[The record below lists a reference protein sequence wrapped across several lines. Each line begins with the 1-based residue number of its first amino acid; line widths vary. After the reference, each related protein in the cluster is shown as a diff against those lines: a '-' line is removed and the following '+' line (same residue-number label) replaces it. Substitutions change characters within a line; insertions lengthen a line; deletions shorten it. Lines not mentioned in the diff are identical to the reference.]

1 MNNPVTIDTNDRS
14 RRYFL
19 LLILSIIVISVAISI
34 NLPVV
39 KPVGALILLFI
50 IPGILL
56 IYVFKIGHL
65 GFAEKTVLT
74 IGLSIAFILLFGLF
88 INFTLPLFGIKP
100 LSQRAILISF
110 ALAIMG
116 LSIIAYWKSRASFNL
131 RISRFTLTSGE
142 KLILIIS
149 VLCLLIAVIGIFLMN
164 RFDINAVV
172 LMVPPLVV
180 IIFII
185 AYIKEPSTHRIL
197 PALIFIT
204 SLSLLIL
211 PALLSNHLIGED
223 VHQEY
228 FIFHSVYEDQ
238 EWQVYPSD
246 FAKGTFNSCIST
258 TILPAISAKL
268 TGIELETGYRLL
280 FRIMFAFMPVAMFL
294 TWRKMFKGNH
304 ALLAVFFIISQI
316 AFLAVE
322 NSGRTNV
329 ALFFFSLFL
338 LVLFYQNISQR
349 QKVLLL
355 FIFAAS
361 IVLSHYATA
370 YIFIFIIGGAWLV
383 HLLLSRYLFKTS
395 SSIFYNRLLGLP
407 FLLLLAFILYLWL
420 GLITGA
426 PFEKAIEVF
435 RSAITGIGDSFSS
448 GSGGTATK
456 AITSTVESFSSESRG
471 TLTSSAFGGVMDR
484 GVPYIMEFFL
494 SWITIGVTTMG
505 VIGLLIYRF
514 LLKRFRIFQNISND
528 MLIMA
533 FCAISILALA
543 VVLPNV
549 LVFYALDR
557 TYLQA
562 VMILAPFFIAG
573 ALLLSKLR
581 RYIFPLV
588 IAICMVNFLMVSGF
602 GYELMGSS
610 KSMIYGSNNF
620 EYDAYYVSDQES
632 VSAAWLGKYRDDTR
646 KIYGDYRSKARLISQ
661 GQIPYININDWM
673 LSNMDK
679 YKGIDGYI
687 YLRYYNLNSGKL
699 LDEDSY
705 ESKLAGV
712 DIDEKWLEKKAT
724 IYSNSKSEVFM

>member
-19 LLILSIIVISVAISI
+19 LLILSIIVISTAISI
-34 NLPVV
+34 DLPVL
-39 KPVGALILLFI
+39 KPVGALILLFF
-50 IPGILL
+50 IPGVLL
-56 IYVFKIGHL
+56 ICIFKMGHL

-74 IGLSIAFILLFGLF
+74 IGLSITFILLFGLF

-110 ALAIMG
+110 ALAITG

-131 RISRFTLTSGE
+131 RISRFALTSGE
-142 KLILIIS
+142 KVILIIS
-149 VLCLLIAVIGIFLMN
+149 VLCLLVAVIGIFLMN

-185 AYIKEPSTHRIL
+185 AYIKGPSTHRIL

-204 SLSLLIL
+204 GLSLLIL

-238 EWQVYPSD
+238 EWQMYPSD
-246 FAKGTFNSCIST
+246 IAKGTFNSCIST
-258 TILPAISAKL
+258 SILPVINSRL
-268 TGIELETGYRLL
+268 TGLELESGYRLL
-280 FRIMFAFMPVAMFL
+280 FPVIFAFMPVAMFL
-294 TWRKMFKGNH
+294 TWRKMFKDRYT
-304 ALLAVFFIISQI
+304 LLATFFIMSQI

-322 NSGRTNV
+322 NSGRTKV

-338 LVLFYQNISQR
+338 LILFCQNILPKQR
-349 QKVLLL
+349 LLLL
-355 FIFAAS
+355 FIFAAG
-361 IVLSHYATA
+361 IVLSHYSTA
-370 YIFIFIIGGAWLV
+370 YIFIFIIGGAWLI
-383 HLLLSRYLFKTS
+383 HILLSRYPFKIP
-395 SSIFYNRLLGLP
+395 SSIFSTGLLGLP
-407 FLLLLAFILYLWL
+407 FLLILALMFYIWL
-420 GLITGA
+420 GLITGDA
-426 PFEKAIEVF
+426 FEKAIEVF
-435 RSAITGIGDSFSS
+435 RSASTGVVDSFSS
-448 GSGGTATK
+448 GSGGT
-456 AITSTVESFSSESRG
+456 IESFSSESRG
-471 TLTSSAFGGVMDR
+471 TLTSSAFGGVLDR
-484 GVPYIMEFFL
+484 GVPYIIEFFL

-505 VIGLLIYRF
+505 VIVLLIYRF
-514 LLKRFRIFQNISND
+514 ILKRFNIFQNISND

-573 ALLLSKLR
+573 ALLLGRLR
-581 RYIFPLV
+581 RFAFLLL
-588 IAICMVNFLMVSGF
+588 IAICMLNFLLVSGF

-610 KSMIYGSNNF
+610 RSMIYGSNNF
-620 EYDAYYVSDQES
+620 EYDVYYVSDQES
-632 VSAAWLGKYRDDTR
+632 ASASWLGTYRNDTETT
-646 KIYGDYRSKARLISQ
+646 YGDYRARGRLISQ
-661 GQIPYININDWM
+661 GLIPQGVTNNWVLCDNKRY
-673 LSNMDK
+673 
-679 YKGIDGYI
+679 YRIDGYI
-687 YLRYYNLNSGKL
+687 YLRYYNLSTGKV
-699 LDEDSY
+699 LDKDSY
-705 ESKLAGV
+705 EAKLPGV
-712 DIDEKWLEKKAT
+712 DINEEWLQSKDE
-724 IYSNSKSEVFM
+724 IYANSKSEVFM